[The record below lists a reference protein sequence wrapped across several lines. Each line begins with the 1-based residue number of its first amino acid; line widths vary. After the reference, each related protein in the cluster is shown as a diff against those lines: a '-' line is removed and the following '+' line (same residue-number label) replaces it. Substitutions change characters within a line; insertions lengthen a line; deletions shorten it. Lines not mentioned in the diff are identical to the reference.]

1 MQWQCVKKDWKKHMS
16 NTAQRNE
23 QLRQH
28 RFRRNWRLQ
37 DVADKLGTTITT
49 VQRWE
54 RGNQQPSAYYRA
66 KLCELF
72 DVSPQ
77 ELGFEE
83 EEALPPTPD
92 NVEEVEA
99 PHNAATEEI
108 ALWTVP
114 YRRNPYF
121 TGRSDLLAQLDQ
133 QLAAPGTGQA
143 SNLRQIALTQAQAVT
158 GLGGIGKTQ
167 IAVEYAYR
175 ALAEERYVHTIWI
188 TAANEEMILS
198 GLTTLADQLPG
209 LRPPA
214 EADQHVIAA
223 AVVGWLERCQQPRPL
238 IFDNADDLALIQ
250 PYLPRRGNG
259 NILLTTR
266 ASAVGSFA
274 AALEVTTMGLAEG
287 IQFLLRRAQRFTTAS
302 DEEIDEVGNLVV
314 ELALFPLAL
323 DQAGAYIEETGC
335 SVRDYLDL
343 YRRSQHALLARRGT
357 QITGYPASV
366 ATTWSISFACI
377 EQANPAA
384 ADLLRLC
391 AFLSPDYIP
400 EELLTEGA
408 AYWPPV
414 LQEEATNPLRF
425 NRMVEDLLR
434 FSLIK
439 RQAENHLLSIHRL
452 VQVVQQD
459 RMSQPTQRDWAE
471 RVIRAVNEVFPAD
484 PRVDAESWPQCL
496 RYLEQVQA
504 CDALIRQHRLQ
515 LPEAANLL
523 GRAGVYLREQ
533 GSFALAE
540 RLLQRGLAI
549 AEQQPDSQQL
559 QLASLLT
566 NLGHLYFRQGKY
578 EQAGPLLQRGLRL
591 REQSLEPE
599 HPDIA
604 ASLTD
609 LGSLYTE
616 QGKYAE
622 AELVSERA
630 IRIWEQALGS
640 HHPHIA
646 SPLTNLGMLYAEQGK
661 YAQAEVLH
669 QRTLRIWEQTLGPH
683 HPWTATALCN
693 LGDVYAEQGKYAE
706 AEVLLQRALH
716 IREQTLVPHHR
727 ATATTLC
734 NLAIVHEKQGKYVE
748 AEPLYERA
756 LHIWEHALGPHH
768 HLIAHALTGLA
779 NLSRQQGEYERAEAL
794 YQRALLLRQQ
804 QLGPQ
809 HIDVA
814 QTLQEL
820 ARFRQMQQ
828 RPDEALS
835 LYQQALAIREQVLGA
850 EHPKTIE
857 TRERLSDVL
866 QTLGMI

>member
-28 RFRRNWRLQ
+28 RFRHNLRLK
-37 DVADKLGTTITT
+37 DVADKLGTTVTT

-54 RGNQQPSAYYRA
+54 RGSQQPSAYYRA

-83 EEALPPTPD
+83 EEAPPPIPSNT
-92 NVEEVEA
+92 EEVEA
-99 PHNAATEEI
+99 PNSASTEEI

-121 TGRSDLLAQLDQ
+121 TGRSDLLDQLEQ

-143 SNLRQIALTQAQAVT
+143 GGIRQIALTQAQAVT

-167 IAVEYAYR
+167 TVIEYAYR
-175 ALAEERYVHTIWI
+175 ALAQERYVHTIWI

-198 GLTTLADQLPG
+198 GLTALADQLPG
-209 LRPPA
+209 LSSS
-214 EADQHVIAA
+214 EKADQHVIAA
-223 AVVGWLERCQQPRPL
+223 AVVGWLERCKQPWLL
-238 IFDNADDLALIQ
+238 IFDNADDLVLIQ

-259 NILLTTR
+259 HILLTTR

-274 AALEVTTMGLAEG
+274 AAVEVTTMGLAEG
-287 IQFLLRRAQRFTTAS
+287 IQLVLRRAQRFNSAS

-335 SVRDYLDL
+335 SVRDYIDL
-343 YRRSQHALLARRGT
+343 YQQSRHALLARRGT

-391 AFLSPDYIP
+391 AFLAPDHIP
-400 EELLTEGA
+400 EELLTEGS
-408 AYWPPV
+408 AYWPPA
-414 LQEEATNPLRF
+414 LQEAAANPLHF

-434 FSLIK
+434 FSLVK
-439 RQAENHLLSIHRL
+439 RQAENHMLSIHRL

-459 RMSQPTQRDWAE
+459 RMSQPTQHVWAE
-471 RVIRAVNEVFPAD
+471 RVVRAVNEVFPAD
-484 PRVDAESWPQCL
+484 PREDVESWPQCL

-504 CDALIRQHRLQ
+504 CDALIQRHRLQ

-523 GRAGVYLREQ
+523 DRAGIYLEEHS
-533 GSFALAE
+533 SFALAE
-540 RLLQRGLAI
+540 QLFQRGLVI
-549 AEQQPDSQQL
+549 AEQQPGSQQL
-559 QLASLLT
+559 QVASLLT
-566 NLGHLYFRQGKY
+566 NLGNFYFRQGKH

-604 ASLTD
+604 VSLT
-609 LGSLYTE
+609 
-616 QGKYAE
+616 
-622 AELVSERA
+622 
-630 IRIWEQALGS
+630 ALG
-640 HHPHIA
+640 
-646 SPLTNLGMLYAEQGK
+646 LL
-661 YAQAEVLH
+661 
-669 QRTLRIWEQTLGPH
+669 
-683 HPWTATALCN
+683 
-693 LGDVYAEQGKYAE
+693 YAEQGKYAE
-706 AEVLLQRALH
+706 AEPLYQRAIHIWEQASGSYHPHIAYPLNNLGVLYDKQGKYAQAEVLYQRTLRIQEQTLGPHHPKTATTLCNLGSAYEEQGKYAEAEALYQRALH
-716 IREQTLVPHHR
+716 IREQALGPHHPV
-727 ATATTLC
+727 TATTLC
-734 NLAIVHEKQGKYVE
+734 NLAILNEKQGKYAE
-748 AEPLYERA
+748 AGALYRQA
-756 LHIWEHALGPHH
+756 LHIWEQALGPHH
-768 HLIAHALTGLA
+768 HLIAYALTGLA
-779 NLSRQQGEYERAEAL
+779 NLSRQQGEYEQAEAL
-794 YQRALLLRQQ
+794 YHRALLLRQQ

-814 QTLQEL
+814 EILQEL
-820 ARFRQMQQ
+820 GRLRQMQQ

-835 LYQQALAIREQVLGA
+835 LYQQALAIRKQVLGA

-857 TRERLSDVL
+857 TREYLSDVL